1 MVKVVDLVRKY
12 GIHTAVDH
20 ISFHLEKGQI
30 YGLLGPNGAG
40 KSTTMKLLTGGLF
53 PTEGAITIAGHD
65 LLLEPETAKRCVGY
79 LPERPPLYG
88 GMTPREYLT
97 FLAEVKGVPKGRRRS
112 EADRVMERTH
122 ITHMGDR
129 LIRNLSKGYAQR
141 VGIAQ
146 ALLGEPQLLVLDEP
160 MVGLDPTQIIE
171 IRNLVKELGQTHTVL
186 FSSHILAEVST
197 ICSRILILSN
207 GKLIA
212 DGAAEELRAMAQG
225 QDVLQATVVCPLE
238 RAQSLFDGIEG
249 VDRVEISQTEMGQ
262 CRVLLYYAPGTE
274 IQNAVLTRLYEADC
288 KIVEMGT
295 RSMSLE
301 DVFLSLLSQNEG
313 EPHGQKGA

>member
-97 FLAEVKGVPKGRRRS
+97 FLAEVKGVPKGRRRR

-212 DGAAEELRAMAQG
+212 DGAVEELRSMAQG

-274 IQNAVLTRLYEADC
+274 IQNAVLTRLYEANC

>member
-1 MVKVVDLVRKY
+1 MVKVIDLVRKY

-97 FLAEVKGVPKGRRRS
+97 FLAEVKGVPKGRRRR

-274 IQNAVLTRLYEADC
+274 IQNAVLTRLYEANC